1 MIRIPWD
8 IEEVVALVDICDRS
22 ENGQLGNQTLS
33 DALMEISKVLVHRA
47 DILGIE
53 HDEKYRNYSG
63 MRKQYYYRILVA
75 FTDGKKGA
83 PSGEPRQIDYEV
95 VEMYKNNRAE
105 FDRILRDFNSKYR

>member
-1 MIRIPWD
+1 
-8 IEEVVALVDICDRS
+8 
-22 ENGQLGNQTLS
+22 
-33 DALMEISKVLVHRA
+33 MEISKVLVHRA